1 MNQILPN
8 INSKTNALL
17 QLIFLTTAGLLL
29 CILLFSTYRE
39 EEIHYNG
46 ELLKCKLKYD
56 AKMKCQLNNRT
67 LNNNKITKEDCQLEY
82 ICNSILATYPIT
94 IIDGVL
100 IIVTIVMSLMKH
112 SNLPRNITTFN
123 FVSFISI
130 LLSASTLFIMS
141 IILMTGAQNE
151 NLSIWI
157 LVIQLLISLILF
169 TSLIFIKKEQEFSNL
184 IKKQE
189 EMNGTEIH
197 QYVIN

>member
-1 MNQILPN
+1 MNSIIPN
-8 INSKTNALL
+8 INSKANALL
-17 QLIFLTTAGLLL
+17 QLILLTTAGLLL

-39 EEIHYNG
+39 QEIPYNG
-46 ELLKCKLKYD
+46 EVLKCKLKYD

-67 LNNNKITKEDCQLEY
+67 LNNDKITQDDCQLQY

-100 IIVTIVMSLMKH
+100 ILVTIVMSLMKH

-123 FVSFISI
+123 VVSLISI

-141 IILMTGAQNE
+141 IILMTGAKNE
-151 NLSIWI
+151 NLSVWI

-169 TSLIFIKKEQEFSNL
+169 ASLIFIKKEEEFSNF
-184 IKKQE
+184 IKRQE
-189 EMNGTEIH
+189 EMNGTEIN

>member
-8 INSKTNALL
+8 MNSKANALL
-17 QLIFLTTAGLLL
+17 QLILLTTAGLLL

-39 EEIHYNG
+39 QEIPYNG
-46 ELLKCKLKYD
+46 EVLKCKLKYD
-56 AKMKCQLNNRT
+56 AKLKCQLNNRT
-67 LNNNKITKEDCQLEY
+67 LKNAKITQDDCQQEY

-100 IIVTIVMSLMKH
+100 ILVTIVMSLMKH

-123 FVSFISI
+123 VVSLISI

-141 IILMTGAQNE
+141 IVLMTGAKNE
-151 NLSIWI
+151 NLSVWI
-157 LVIQLLISLILF
+157 LVIQLLISLLLF
-169 TSLIFIKKEQEFSNL
+169 ASLIFIKKEEEFSNF

-189 EMNGTEIH
+189 EMHGTEIN